1 MDFLKYVAKRSH
13 LAGLAT
19 GTLLLVTSGF
29 VFHYMG
35 QANKLSVL
43 NEGVSTCFGRV
54 KNSYTAKLLGDAKS
68 IYLSKDFMTTT
79 EECFGET
86 LASLAHDFTIA
97 LSDTE
102 KLLNTVSSDSH
113 WFHQKLTS
121 EDAKMVGTVTVS
133 NYGSRFNTIESNVS
147 KIHSGLETYKAGVL
161 KKMNTGKVLFTTFI
175 LIGMSLLVWET
186 WRKILF
192 TRRREEIE
200 RRALEEL
207 NEKGGRVSSVIDSI
221 VSEALI
227 SAKFEKT
234 ADLFINFHEDSF
246 VDRAQVDDAGTVKFV
261 TGDNKENWE
270 EQIEQAWTESE
281 KDTDSEYVVPR
292 RSQIQAEAVDCEDI
306 HLDHVL
312 SRVVNLMSSR
322 LFTKGIMMDFDI
334 PEDVYVKAEEEALEQ
349 VFYHLFSQSLKG
361 LEEKE
366 GKKKIKFTLKK
377 LGGSVLLEMKSNGQ
391 AFSDE
396 FIRYESGLGTIED
409 APEANAAELE
419 ICKEFM
425 TDFGGKVM
433 FENIYSGKGK
443 SKGTMIKL
451 LFATGNAVNVATDED
466 KTGELVD
473 LKRGTKREI
482 LEQINQMSGEG
493 AIDSEA

>member
-35 QANKLSVL
+35 QADKLSVL

-68 IYLSKDFMTTT
+68 MYLSKDFMATT

-86 LASLAHDFTIA
+86 LASLTDNFAIA
-97 LSDTE
+97 LADTE
-102 KLLNTVSSDSH
+102 KVLNTVSSDSH

-121 EDAKMVGTVTVS
+121 EDAKMVGSVTVS

-147 KIHSGLETYKAGVL
+147 KIQSEIETYKSSVQN
-161 KKMNTGKVLFTTFI
+161 KMNTGKVLFTTFI

-192 TRRREEIE
+192 ARRREDIE

-207 NEKGGRVSSVIDSI
+207 NEKGGRISSAIDSI
-221 VSEALI
+221 VSEALV

-234 ADLFINFHEDSF
+234 ADLFLNFHEGSF
-246 VDRAQVDDAGTVKFV
+246 VDRAQVDDAGIVKFV
-261 TGDNKENWE
+261 TGDNKQNWE

-281 KDTDSEYVVPR
+281 NDSDYVVPR

-334 PEDVYVKAEEEALEQ
+334 PEDIYVKAEEEALEQ

-396 FIRYESGLGTIED
+396 FIRYESGIGSIED

-425 TDFGGKVM
+425 ADFGGKVM

-451 LFATGNAVNVATDED
+451 LFTAGNAIDAATEEE
-466 KTGELVD
+466 KSGELVD

-482 LEQINQMSGEG
+482 LEQINQMNAESSVEP
-493 AIDSEA
+493 EA